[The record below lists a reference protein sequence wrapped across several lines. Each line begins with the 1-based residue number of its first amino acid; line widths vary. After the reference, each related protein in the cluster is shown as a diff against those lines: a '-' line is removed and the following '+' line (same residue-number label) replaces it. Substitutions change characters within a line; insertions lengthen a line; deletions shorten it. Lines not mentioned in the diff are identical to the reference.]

1 MSEPLTG
8 GTAVVRWLEARGIDH
23 VFQVPGESFLPILEG
38 LRTSSVIRTV
48 THRHESGAAFAAES
62 YGKMTGRPAVCL
74 ATRAPGVANLSI
86 GLQTAAY
93 DATPVI
99 ALVGTTPRAEE
110 GSGAFQ
116 EINLSSVF
124 GSLLKQV
131 HVVSSRATLVSTLE
145 QAYAAATTGRPGP
158 VLIGLPSDIL
168 AAVEADR
175 PTAEQTVSQ
184 PAGQIDL
191 SPAIAALST
200 ARSPILLAGTSAV
213 RDHGADPLVELAD
226 AAGLGLVGA
235 WRRYSAAD
243 NDATNFVG
251 SVGLGA
257 RPSVLDALRQAD
269 CIVSFGFGMD
279 QITARA
285 AGFPRPDA
293 TVIQFAPAAEEN
305 LVRHVHP
312 GRVIQIVATPAD
324 AARQLRTAI
333 GEVDG
338 FPRTFTHESFR
349 RSTVREAPSETGRVH
364 LPYLM
369 SELDSALSDDAVVT
383 SDAGNFAQWLLRHV
397 GFGARRTYL
406 GPRNGAMG
414 YGIPAAIGASV
425 ADPHRP
431 CWAVC
436 GDGGALMTFNELAT
450 VAGLDRRIR
459 IVVVDN
465 HVYGTIRGKQDD
477 EYPGA
482 LFGTSLSAVDF
493 AVLAQGFGIPARVAK
508 CDSDVRAALAEV
520 AAVDGPAVL
529 HVLTEER
536 PYAAT

>member
-1 MSEPLTG
+1 MSDALTG
-8 GTAVVRWLEARGIDH
+8 GAAVVRWLEARGIDH

-48 THRHESGAAFAAES
+48 THRHESGASFAAES

-131 HVVSSRATLVSTLE
+131 YVVSSRATLVSTLE
-145 QAYAAATTGRPGP
+145 QAYTVATTGRPGP
-158 VLIGLPSDIL
+158 VLVGLPSDIL
-168 AAVEADR
+168 AAVEAGR
-175 PTAEQTVSQ
+175 PTAGQTVPQ
-184 PAGQIDL
+184 PAGPVDL
-191 SPAIAALST
+191 APAIAALSS

-213 RDHGADPLVELAD
+213 RGPGADPLVELAE

-243 NDATNFVG
+243 NDATNFLG

-257 RPSVLDALRQAD
+257 RRSVLDALRQAD

-293 TVIQFAPAAEEN
+293 TVVQFAPAAEEN

-312 GRVIQIVATPAD
+312 SLVIQIVARPED
-324 AARQLRTAI
+324 AARQLRAAI

-338 FPRTFTHESFR
+338 FPRTFTYESFR
-349 RSTVREAPSETGRVH
+349 QSTAREAPSDTGRVH

-369 SELDSALSDDAVVT
+369 SELDSALPADAVVT

-414 YGIPAAIGASV
+414 YGIPAAIGASL

-465 HVYGTIRGKQDD
+465 HVYGTIRGKQDE

-493 AVLAQGFGIPARVAK
+493 AVLAQGFGIPAWVAK
-508 CDSDVRAALAEV
+508 CDSDVHAALTEV
-520 AAVDGPAVL
+520 CAVDGPAVL

-536 PYAAT
+536 PFAAT